1 MVTKEAQD
9 QLKREGEGALSTSE
23 YWDKRYA
30 QADGENATHE
40 WFRSFSALL
49 PFLQSNLFDARPV
62 EQKPK
67 ILHFGSGDSV
77 SHCHDGLHNGR
88 EVLMINQTI
97 PYDLSERGYKDQL
110 CVDFSHKVVEV
121 MSAKQDDGVKWAWA
135 DIRDMPQHSSNSIDV
150 AFDKGTM
157 DAMIHGSPWSP
168 PDDVKDNTSRYLTEV
183 GD

>member
-1 MVTKEAQD
+1 MSTEEAQD

-62 EQKPK
+62 DQKPK

-77 SHCHDGLHNGR
+77 SFGHD
-88 EVLMINQTI
+88 
-97 PYDLSERGYKDQL
+97 YKHVGQ
-110 CVDFSHKVVEV
+110 
-121 MSAKQDDGVKWAWA
+121 
-135 DIRDMPQHSSNSIDV
+135 
-150 AFDKGTM
+150 
-157 DAMIHGSPWSP
+157 AMLII
-168 PDDVKDNTSRYLTEV
+168 K
-183 GD
+183 